1 MLDQERAR
9 YNLRMP
15 REVRPRFEIR
25 REEPAGPL
33 LERVSLRL
41 RARDCPFCGFVA
53 DDRIALYVGPS
64 RQRLWSPELRV
75 DVTQQGE
82 HTVLQGMYAPHPHV
96 WITYVAVL
104 AIVLVGLVSAVIF
117 ALVQASMNQRP
128 VALYALPPLLVI
140 GGAAY
145 ALAFVGQGF
154 AADEMDELRAFLDDA
169 LDSGGALSSHIR
181 NLRPSG
187 GESSSSQLG

>member
-1 MLDQERAR
+1 
-9 YNLRMP
+9 MP

-41 RARDCPFCGFVA
+41 RARECPLCGFVA
-53 DDRIALYVGPS
+53 DDRIALYVRPS

-82 HTVLQGMYAPHPHV
+82 VTVLQGMYAPHPHV

-104 AIVLVGLVSAVIF
+104 AIVVVGLVSAVTF
-117 ALVQASMNQRP
+117 ALVEASMNQRP
-128 VALYALPPLLVI
+128 VALYALLPLLAI

-169 LDSGGALSSHIR
+169 LDAGGALSSHIR

-187 GESSSSQLG
+187 AESSSSSQLG